1 MDRNIEIRAFT
12 SSFCNPEIPALQDV
26 LAQTSVSDLGSKGK
40 YQVQHTLYFAEVDD
54 SSTHLDWVESCIG
67 VGWLCR
73 LEQSLLVGN
82 NLFYVKMDWL
92 YCPSILSGPDPR
104 VFNLTEWYPLHCVRH
119 SSRFLLQVPKIQISK
134 IAKLWDYRENS
145 LTLWS

>member
-1 MDRNIEIRAFT
+1 LSGILHCVGN
-12 SSFCNPEIPALQDV
+12 SL
-26 LAQTSVSDLGSKGK
+26 
-40 YQVQHTLYFAEVDD
+40 
-54 SSTHLDWVESCIG
+54 

-82 NLFYVKMDWL
+82 NLFYIRMGWL

-104 VFNLTEWYPLHCVRH
+104 VFNLTEWCPLHGVRH